1 MLQYRTIHTQT
12 LELLNSI
19 QSVPEF
25 KSLRLVGDTS
35 LALQIGHRFSID
47 LDFFGSHDLSE
58 FEITNILSHIGE
70 TKLLH
75 KTNSILVYSVN
86 NIKVDIV
93 NYPYKWIEQ
102 ALTTDGL
109 ILAGLKDIA
118 AMKLSAVTGR
128 GSKKDFI
135 DICFLLKEFSLKQQL
150 ELYLNK
156 YPQGSELMV
165 LKSLSYFDDA
175 EIEKQP
181 KMFIEISWEEIK
193 KKIKQE
199 VRGFDF

>member
-1 MLQYRTIHTQT
+1 M
-12 LELLNSI
+12 
-19 QSVPEF
+19 
-25 KSLRLVGDTS
+25 
-35 LALQIGHRFSID
+35 
-47 LDFFGSHDLSE
+47 
-58 FEITNILSHIGE
+58 
-70 TKLLH
+70 
-75 KTNSILVYSVN
+75 
-86 NIKVDIV
+86 
-93 NYPYKWIEQ
+93 
-102 ALTTDGL
+102 